1 MRDAVFDN
9 PVTID
14 LAGTGR
20 REIVARAS
28 QAAELLSERWPRES
42 RGLKY
47 RVAVRACAE
56 AVRQRTAV
64 DDARKALV
72 EAAREARILVQ
83 ERKSVTFGR
92 RGT

>member
-1 MRDAVFDN
+1 MRDAVFDT

-14 LAGTGR
+14 LAGNGR

-28 QAAELLSERWPRES
+28 HAAELLTERWPREN

-47 RVAVRACAE
+47 RVALRACAD
-56 AVRQRTAV
+56 AVRQRAAA

-72 EAAREARILVQ
+72 EAAREAQILVQ
-83 ERKSVTFGR
+83 ERKVVTFGK